1 MSDDSLLKI
10 ENLKVH
16 FDTLEGPVEALHDV
30 SLEVKKGQIMG
41 VVGES
46 GCGKSVTSLTSI
58 GLATCIVD
66 EGSIKYD
73 GKEMIFRET
82 ITPGK
87 NLAVTFTSFL
97 TYVGVL
103 ICLPVGFIFM
113 MPFMGDPLFGF
124 SIMMIGL
131 TMVLFSMGI
140 KYFIHSD
147 RREHDKFMRFIRG
160 NEISMI
166 FQEPMTAL
174 NPLYTVEKQIFEVM
188 KTHSRLSKSSLSQS
202 SRLFSS
208 LKSPF
213 RFVRNW
219 VLSDKFSSI
228 FFSILL
234 LTYLLV
240 SCMGPNLISSWGTR
254 LAVIFYASA
263 EVTVNCTNHTDTL
276 ISYSFLLIPLGAI
289 KNSITHTWPKPI
301 NIAAIKED
309 LMIHISKFLS
319 SIPLVFVA
327 FTLSLVVYPDLYTS
341 FDYLDPTLLEGIGK
355 INLTIL
361 ILAFMAV
368 LSIVEFF
375 RFDENHMS
383 SIIRSIPFTFT
394 LSLIYAI
401 LLWTPNQVV
410 GTVIALIMVVAIPSM
425 VLIDFL
431 QLDPAHRSQVIKIL
445 EDVRIPNPSAVITMY
460 PHELSGGM
468 RQRVMIAMMM
478 SCEPKLLIADE
489 PTTALDVTI
498 QAQILHLMRDLRDRK
513 GTSIML
519 ITHDLGVIAELC
531 DSVSVM
537 YAGSVVETGTIE
549 DILANP
555 RMPYTIGLLHS
566 IPKIVHSDN
575 RSGRTNLPIIP
586 GQVPDPNTHFDGCR
600 FHPRCPFADDL
611 CRSTRP
617 DMIEVSKGH
626 FASCHYTELTINSKD
641 VESSFDIFSKEFEGV
656 GGEVIVR

>member
-1 MSDDSLLKI
+1 MSENSLLKI
-10 ENLKVH
+10 QNLKVH

-30 SLEVKKGQIMG
+30 NLEVKKGQIMG

-73 GKEMIFRET
+73 GKEMIFHESD
-82 ITPGK
+82 K
-87 NLAVTFTSFL
+87 NNSLVFL
-97 TYVGVL
+97 SNILPYIAVL
-103 ICLPVGFIFM
+103 IFFPVGFVYL
-113 MPFMGDPLFGF
+113 MPFMNDPLLGFQIIMLGFGLIII
-124 SIMMIGL
+124 SLI
-131 TMVLFSMGI
+131 I
-140 KYFIHSD
+140 KYFIYSD
-147 RREHDKFMRFIRG
+147 LREHEKFMRFIRG

-174 NPLYTVEKQIFEVM
+174 NPLYTVEKQIYEVM
-188 KTHSRLSKSSLSQS
+188 KTHNRLVDSRLSQYD
-202 SRLFSS
+202 RIFSS

-213 RFVRNW
+213 RFMYNW
-219 VLSDKFSSI
+219 ILSDRFSSI
-228 FFSILL
+228 FFLILL
-234 LTYLLV
+234 LTYLIT

-254 LAVIFYASA
+254 FAVIFYASA
-263 EVTVNCTNHTDTL
+263 EVSISCTNYTDEL
-276 ISYSFLLIPLGAI
+276 ISYCFLLIPFGILRASI
-289 KNSITHTWPKPI
+289 KSSMDR
-301 NIAAIKED
+301 KED
-309 LMIHISKFLS
+309 FRKMLV
-319 SIPLVFVA
+319 SIPYVSVI
-327 FTLSLVVYPDLYTS
+327 
-341 FDYLDPTLLEGIGK
+341 LL
-355 INLTIL
+355 L
-361 ILAFMAV
+361 ILWYDSSLFLGDLWHEELEISDNNWVHSAFMIAFYSPIISSLFV
-368 LSIVEFF
+368 DFSRLEEVH
-375 RFDENHMS
+375 RFL
-383 SIIRSIPFTFT
+383 IIRSIPFTFT
-394 LSLIYAI
+394 LALTYAI

-410 GTVIALIMVVAIPSM
+410 GTIVALVMVISIPGM
-425 VLIDFL
+425 ILIDYL
-431 QLDPAHRSQVIKIL
+431 QLDPAHRGQVVKIL
-445 EDVRIPNPSAVITMY
+445 EDVQIPNPGAVITMY

-566 IPKIVHSDN
+566 IPKIVHSDE
-575 RSGRTNLPIIP
+575 REGRTSLPIIP

-611 CRSTRP
+611 CRSIRP
-617 DMIEVSKGH
+617 EMIEVSEGH
-626 FASCHYTELTINSKD
+626 YAACHHTDLTIISED